1 MALARPI
8 EPIDVDDDTIRSALE
23 DSDVPALLPALAHI
37 TGDLSLLREDLRIDP
52 ALMIEDQGG
61 LSEEQIAAAR
71 ALALDALIRFRDG
84 GSVCAPLPTGD
95 DLRRILEYMAGGLP
109 IDDYLPMMREELA
122 ITADPR
128 APHWHKDDVDPDR
141 PFLVAVV
148 GAGMSGIIAA
158 YRLAEAGVPYVV
170 IEKNE
175 DAGGTWLEN
184 TYPGCRVDIPNHYYS
199 YSFAQRDDW
208 PFFYSPQ
215 AELSRYFRQCLDEF
229 GIRPNVR
236 FGTEVSSIE
245 YDEETG
251 RWTLYLVGPGGVEE
265 TLEADAVISAVG
277 QLNRPQL
284 PNIEG
289 RESFAGP
296 SFHSARWDHT
306 VDLAGKRVAVVGTGC
321 SAAQFVPIIAEQV
334 AQPRGLPAHAQLAVP
349 RAALSPRGAG
359 RDAVAAPPRAVLPA
373 VVPVLAVLARA
384 PSCCARWPRS
394 TPNGRR
400 QERSVSELNDMLRV
414 MLTEALEAQYT
425 ERPDLLPKVIPQY
438 PPAAKRIIVD
448 NGSWAAAL
456 HRDNV
461 TLTTDRIERI
471 VPEGIVT
478 ADGTLH
484 EFDVIIYGTGF
495 QPSRFLTPMKV
506 VGRGGVDLH
515 GHWDGEARAYL
526 GVSVPGFPN
535 FFVLY
540 GPNTNIVVNGSII
553 WFSECEVRYVMDCI
567 RTVLAGGHRGLDV
580 KAEVHDRYNEEIDA
594 ENLRMAWGVSK
605 VNSWYKNANG
615 RVTQNWPFPLL
626 EFWKRT
632 REVNPDDYEWL

>member
-8 EPIDVDDDTIRSALE
+8 EPIDVDDDTIRTALA

-37 TGDLSLLREDLRIDP
+37 TGDLSLLRDELRIDP
-52 ALMIEDQGG
+52 ARMIEDQGG
-61 LSEEQIAAAR
+61 LSEAQITAAR
-71 ALALDALIRFRDG
+71 ALALEALIRFRDG

-95 DLRRILEYMAGGLP
+95 NLRRILEYMAGGLP

-148 GAGMSGIIAA
+148 GAGMSGIVAA

-170 IEKNE
+170 IEKNA

-208 PFFYSPQ
+208 PYFYSPQ

-245 YDEETG
+245 YDEDSG
-251 RWTLYLVGPGGVEE
+251 RWTLDLVGPGGVEQ

-334 AQPRGLPAHAQLAVP
+334 ASLEVFQRTPNWQFPVP
-349 RAALSPRGAG
+349 HYHLEVPDGMQWLLRHVPYYRQWYRFWLFWRGAELL
-359 RDAVAAPPRAVLPA
+359 RPMAEVDPE
-373 VVPVLAVLARA
+373 
-384 PSCCARWPRS
+384 WPD
-394 TPNGRR
+394 
-400 QERSVSELNDMLRV
+400 EKRSVSELNDMLRV
-414 MLTEALEAQYT
+414 MLTEALEAQYS

-484 EFDVIIYGTGF
+484 EFDAIIYGTGF

-515 GHWDGEARAYL
+515 DHWDGEARAYL

-580 KAEVHDRYNEEIDA
+580 KRDVHDRYNEEIDA
-594 ENLRMAWGVSK
+594 ENLRMAWGVSD

-632 REVNPDDYEWL
+632 REVNPDDYEFV